1 MNSGS
6 RAHHF
11 KVVQDSN
18 VTAHRI
24 QLRLRPSP
32 KFEIVPQLWA
42 FRADTLNSIG
52 GNPGPIG

>member
-1 MNSGS
+1 
-6 RAHHF
+6 
-11 KVVQDSN
+11 VVQDSN